1 MASLFPAPVPRRKYP
16 VEFKAGKLKREG
28 TSNLLKADERKGLIY
43 MDQGDDQL
51 MHFYWKDRKTGNVE
65 DDLIVFPEEAEFIR
79 VEQCTTGRVC
89 LLNFKSSSQKLFF
102 WMQDTKDDKDEEN
115 INKVNRLLNGLTESR
130 QQGTSSTGPLGSP
143 FRAMDDLS
151 GFEVDQEQLLQLLQG
166 HGAFGGSLPITSTT
180 PASEPQSATA
190 AASEAGTGAQT
201 SENMLTPEQLG
212 SLRNILSEIQVP
224 EGGNQQSDVNLIDVL
239 TPSEISPLLSNPEV
253 ASALFPHLPNDIN
266 RTPEELREVI
276 QSPQF
281 AQALQSLS
289 IALQS
294 GQLGPLLTQLGL
306 DPSAGSGVEAF
317 LRAIQNQVSRQ
328 RRNNPEED
336 NTDDQSGDRERL
348 NELEVI
354 KTKLDVSFGLV
365 SSVVDSWVSGI
376 GGIKYMSTSEKKL
389 KRKLIQKNVHD
400 EDDNLN
406 YHNGNKRDNNKSED
420 EDDSKTFATSKRSKL
435 DSATYL

>member
-102 WMQDTKDDKDEEN
+102 WMQDAKDDKDEEN

-151 GFEVDQEQLLQLLQG
+151 GFEMDQEQLLQLLQG

-190 AASEAGTGAQT
+190 ATSEAGTGAQT

-224 EGGNQQSDVNLIDVL
+224 EGGNQQQSDVNLIDVL

-253 ASALFPHLPNDIN
+253 ASGTLFPHLPSDIN

-336 NTDDQSGDRERL
+336 NTDDQSGDRME
-348 NELEVI
+348 
-354 KTKLDVSFGLV
+354 
-365 SSVVDSWVSGI
+365 
-376 GGIKYMSTSEKKL
+376 
-389 KRKLIQKNVHD
+389 
-400 EDDNLN
+400 ED
-406 YHNGNKRDNNKSED
+406 
-420 EDDSKTFATSKRSKL
+420 
-435 DSATYL
+435 